1 VQCQQAGASSAGVQ
15 PIHVLRN
22 HATHGTQLFQ
32 LGERIVGAVRFGA
45 AHAAPTHVGARPV
58 ALAGYV
64 IVAEFL
70 VGHGAVVV
78 QGTARSAV
86 VGDAGFGAYSRAGEH
101 ENLTALEQLGNT
113 RGGVFFVVRG
123 GVLRD
128 NALNRCTEAIS
139 SRCSPAAAKFWWS
152 VQRSILLLN
161 ALVLVQSAR
170 F

>member
-1 VQCQQAGASSAGVQ
+1 MQRQQAGASSAGVQ

-22 HATHGTQLFQ
+22 HAAHGAQLLQ
-32 LGERIVGAVRFGA
+32 LGERIVGAVRFGT

-64 IVAEFL
+64 IVTEFL

-78 QGTARSAV
+78 QGAARSAV
-86 VGDAGFGAYSRAGEH
+86 VRDAGFGAHSSAGEH
-101 ENLTALEQLGNT
+101 ENLTGLEQLGNT

-128 NALNRCTEAIS
+128 NALNRADCGTVHGGDFFA
-139 SRCSPAAAKFWWS
+139 
-152 VQRSILLLN
+152 LLTGGCE
-161 ALVLVQSAR
+161 VLVVIPAIHSSPQCSVY
-170 F
+170 